1 MTAQRACGMACRY
14 LDRGPEKLVIEGFRR
29 FMTGYDRGSSAC
41 WELAAQLFVEEIGAA
56 DSPRIVA
63 SLARWIDALR
73 AHIDQPAMLFSFG
86 CPNLCRD
93 ECFAVSMIAACQN
106 RDRASLETALAG
118 LVRPE
123 GRAEVRAAAEDFAE
137 ALAESGH
144 FLIPVPA
151 ALIRDIADRPGRE
164 RFH

>member
-29 FMTGYDRGSSAC
+29 FMTGYDRESATC
-41 WELAAQLFVEEIGAA
+41 WELAAELYVEEIGAS

-63 SLARWIDALR
+63 ALARWIGALR
-73 AHIDQPAMLFSFG
+73 SHMDRPATLSTFG
-86 CPNLCRD
+86 CPRLCRD
-93 ECFAVSMIAACQN
+93 ECFAVSMIAACQS
-106 RDRASLETALAG
+106 RDAASLEAALAG

-123 GRAEVRAAAEDFAE
+123 GVAAVRAAAKDFAA

-151 ALIRDIADRPGRE
+151 AVIGDIASRPGRE